1 MFNDG
6 DIVSNQVIAQLRL
19 QLPIRARYPFV
30 LAKMLK
36 PGLYGESFD
45 KLIGLLRVLEH
56 APQKRAVTATVSGEF
71 PQYGKKRLHA
81 VRSDLVINRY

>member
-19 QLPIRARYPFV
+19 QLPIRARYPFM

-36 PGLYGESFD
+36 PGLYRKSLD
-45 KLIGLLRVLEH
+45 KMIRLLRVLEH
-56 APQKRAVTATVSGEF
+56 TPQKCAITTTVSGEF